1 MEPEIVALLVL
12 LGAVV
17 GAVIFT
23 LVVVLVVDPSDA
35 SPRSLDEGE
44 KEEEGETEKG

>member
-12 LGAVV
+12 VGAVV

-23 LVVVLVVDPSDA
+23 LVIVLVVDPSDPG
-35 SPRSLDEGE
+35 PRSSDESE
-44 KEEEGETEKG
+44 KVEEGERGQS